1 MVWVGQKDLFRAG
14 LNRIFL
20 FLVLFKNGRRLV
32 SPGSHLFLFCDN
44 QRNEETA
51 RAQDFSSVRPQG
63 WKDCPQIFREL
74 LKIIYLFPYL
84 SFCLYIYLFIYFL
97 VYLFIHS
104 FIHSFICLF
113 IYLFIFTF
121 VHTNFK
127 YR

>member
-32 SPGSHLFLFCDN
+32 SPGSHLFLFGDN

-51 RAQDFSSVRPQG
+51 RAQGFLQCETPRVERLSSDLPRTI
-63 WKDCPQIFREL
+63 KN
-74 LKIIYLFPYL
+74 
-84 SFCLYIYLFIYFL
+84 YLFISLFIF
-97 VYLFIHS
+97 LFIHLFIHLFSCLFIYS

-127 YR
+127 YC